1 MTVSRLDETLKRLS
15 ERAAS
20 SVVARG
26 RLASAALNAALL
38 RRLSASP
45 GEADAFLADPVFEVA
60 STWEATNRCLGDL
73 SGELLQPELVEALDS
88 AGTARMPRDLR
99 PWSHQI
105 EAWTAAREG
114 LSCLV
119 SSGTGSGKTECFMVP
134 MLDALLRDSAAGL
147 LTGVRAIVVYPLNAL
162 IESQRE
168 RLAAWTAPLKGR
180 LRFALYNG
188 LTPETRRKEDR
199 SRLADAEI
207 GNRAAIRET
216 PPAILVTNITMLEY
230 LLLRAQDRP
239 ILDRSQGLL
248 RWIVLDEAHGYVGAQ
263 AAEMALLLRRVR
275 AAFGVEPQQ
284 IQLMAT
290 SATIGEGTGTEAKL
304 KRFTADLAGV
314 DEVCVRVIQG
324 RTVDPEVPKAGPD
337 TPLEPAALDALDPR
351 ALWGELAPHPRI
363 HRLKREISQGGAALS
378 RAAEVLFGCG
388 GGARR
393 SDAQA
398 VLDAAARAQRPETGA
413 RLLPWRA
420 HIFHRAQGGL
430 WVCVDPSCPHRDPEL
445 ILEDADWGFGA
456 VWLRQRDR
464 CQCSAP
470 VFELVACNECG
481 TPHLEAGYEA
491 GATARIV
498 PRRTIETDDFAVDAE
513 PEGRDDADGTED
525 ELSPREAT
533 NALELGP
540 GKADDA
546 EDVKDD
552 ASLDQGA
559 AARGR
564 ALLAVARGDATDRF
578 LRLDDGIV
586 FDNAPPANA
595 RWARILLIE
604 EETARDCCAA
614 ARTARLAP
622 QRYGPPFLMGTAL
635 PVSMEVLARPVD
647 EPGRPLNGRRALTF
661 SDSRQGTARLAA
673 KLQQDAERN
682 LTRAFLYHAVQ
693 QKRGPDGA
701 ERARLEEKLDK
712 FRKIDDPAFAEDVQS
727 IERQLSG
734 AAEPIPWTDLVNA
747 LSQQHELRDF
757 ATDVWRERSRGRD
770 LTDDPAKLAEMF
782 LYRELFRR
790 PKVQNS
796 AETLGLVRL
805 SFPTLEKRANATV
818 PRVLAATGVDA
829 EGWTALALAAVD
841 FVFRARLAIHLS
853 HDWMMPFVSPRSAR
867 PSSICSQRLARSE
880 RPVNSRA
887 WPGPI
892 PHAGRPSR
900 LHALVYALIEG
911 DSESR
916 TDQDRAEEVFA
927 ALWSLVVST
936 AARDVGG
943 GVYQLDMK
951 KAAVVRLQRGWLCP
965 VTRRVLGYSPAGCS
979 PYDPGRPLEPIDLPR
994 LPKANPAG
1002 LDPESRA
1009 AAVRWCQNDPD
1020 VAALRRRGIWTDLHD
1035 RAAAYARFLR
1045 AQEHSAQ
1052 IERPVL
1058 ANYEQRFKD
1067 GRINVLNCSTTME
1080 MGIDIPDVQLVVN
1093 GNAPPSIANYR
1104 QRLGR
1109 AGRRGEPWAFGMTF
1123 CRDLPLD
1130 RVVFDDPERFL
1141 AAPMRAPAVRLDSGA
1156 LVGRHVHAALL
1167 GAFLRDQD
1175 EGVSPQASTGAFF
1188 GATDDAEH
1196 PVAEGAVADRFL
1208 DALRGAWG
1216 DSDVVASDLEY
1227 LTQGTVLEGSE
1238 MGYLT
1243 AETAEVFEKVLRRW
1257 RAEYADLLVRR
1268 DVANASSARDAQ
1280 HALAL
1285 RARRMKG
1292 EFLLGELARRGFT
1305 PSYGFPVDVV
1315 TFDHLS
1321 GRDRRHGDGD
1331 VTFGDRRGGA
1341 SRTLDMAIREYAP
1354 GAEIVVDGLVHRSEG
1369 ILPAWSTTADASR
1382 LEDLQVFWECSACR
1396 AFGVERLWPESCPV
1410 CDAPNPRG
1418 RRSLRPAGFLGRRTP
1433 HTGYENLGRVP
1444 YEMPRLSAAGA
1455 TWRALPDPG
1464 AGRWR
1469 ADPQGQVVTLG
1480 SGPDGKGYAIC
1491 MECGRAEAEEA
1502 ETANGPLPGL
1512 MKRHRPLAGR
1522 KGAQLKGGHCAGGYT
1537 RPERVQRNVRLVHE
1551 TRTDVFELQLPVGAG
1566 RSDGLALA
1574 AGLRE
1579 ALAER
1584 LGAEADEIG
1593 VAVGRS
1599 RGPAG
1604 ENSVSAF
1611 LYDRAPGGAGLSTR
1625 LAEESWLDDCLKGA
1639 CDRLHCA
1646 TDCAHGCPACVLR
1659 PDLNFDEERLDRP
1672 AGLRLVGLIRDRLH
1686 LPATIQVLGPATRL
1700 LSVPVAEWLDQRRRA
1715 GKLVALTLYLHGG
1728 PAEWELADWPVEG
1741 LLGRLADVGVRLE
1754 IVVEDR
1760 ALTDKGM
1767 TLAQTLDLHRLSAR
1781 TTLGCAAKLPFAQGA
1796 PVVAVV
1802 AEEVDDVAAVAACA
1816 LDEAVPGPKWGLGE
1830 QAPLVQ
1836 GSAPELPATRGLA
1849 ADRLATAFSGNA
1861 HFVAV
1866 RDRLDG
1872 RPARFGTTFWKV
1884 LASEAPLAVGALRTY
1899 GVREVTYVD
1908 RYLRSPLAFRLLV
1921 EVIRCTPGASGGNPA
1936 RLHISTARRTREELE
1951 RVADRPRWAVY
1962 HDFTNDKMCR
1972 DVLQAML
1979 PGAEIDVRGKAELPH
1994 ERSLGLRLGDGRCT
2008 TILLDQGFGAWRTS
2022 RETGPPRHDFG
2033 AEPSRQAR
2041 SLLAMDFK
2049 ITVEA
2054 GREAPIVLTEWADED
2069 A

>member
-15 ERAAS
+15 ARAAS

-26 RLASAALNAALL
+26 RLASPELNATLL
-38 RRLSASP
+38 RRLSAPP

-60 STWEATNRCLGDL
+60 STWESADCCLGDL
-73 SGELLQPELVEALDS
+73 TGELLQPELVEALDS

-105 EAWTAAREG
+105 EAWAAAREG

-207 GNRAAIRET
+207 GNRTTIRET

-239 ILDRSQGLL
+239 ILERSQGLL
-248 RWIVLDEAHGYVGAQ
+248 RWIVLDEAHGYIGAQ

-284 IQLMAT
+284 VQLMAT

-314 DEVCVRVIQG
+314 DEDCVRVIQG
-324 RTVDPEVPKAGPD
+324 RTVDPEVPKAGRD
-337 TPLEPAALDALDPR
+337 TPLEPATLDALDPQ
-351 ALWGELAPHPRI
+351 ALWAYLAPHPRI
-363 HRLKREISQGGAALS
+363 HRLKREISKGGAALS
-378 RAAEVLFGCG
+378 RTSEVFFGG

-398 VLDAAARAQRPETGA
+398 VLDAVARAQCPETGA

-430 WVCVDPSCPHRDPEL
+430 WVCVDPSCAHRDPEL
-445 ILEDADWGFGA
+445 MLEGSDWGFGA
-456 VWLRQRDR
+456 VWLCQRDR
-464 CQCSAP
+464 CRCNAP

-498 PRRTIETDDFAVDAE
+498 PHRAIETDDFAVDAE
-513 PEGRDDADGTED
+513 PEGADDADGIAD
-525 ELSPREAT
+525 ESSPREET
-533 NALELGP
+533 DSVEPGP
-540 GKADDA
+540 GSAEDSEDVGDDA
-546 EDVKDD
+546 LHDLGTV
-552 ASLDQGA
+552 ARSRVLLA
-559 AARGR
+559 AARG
-564 ALLAVARGDATDRF
+564 DAKDRF
-578 LRLDDGIV
+578 LRLEDGMV

-614 ARTARLAP
+614 ARTAKLAP

-635 PVSMEVLARPVD
+635 PASMEALAQPVD

-682 LTRAFLYHAVQ
+682 LTRAFLYHTVQ
-693 QKRGPDGA
+693 QNRGPDGE

-712 FRKIDDPAFAEDVQS
+712 FRQIDDPTFAEDVQR

-747 LSQQHELRDF
+747 LAQQPELRDF

-770 LTDDPAKLAEMF
+770 LTDDPSRLAEMF

-790 PKVQNS
+790 PKVQNN
-796 AETLGLVRL
+796 AETLGFVRL

-818 PRVLAATGVDA
+818 PRVLAGAGVDA
-829 EGWTALALAAVD
+829 EGWTSLALAAVD
-841 FVFRARLAIHLS
+841 FVFRARLAIRLP

-867 PSSICSQRLARSE
+867 RSSICSQGLARSE
-880 RPVNSRA
+880 RPADSRA

-900 LHALVYALIEG
+900 LHDLVYALIRG
-911 DSESR
+911 DPESR

-943 GVYQLDMK
+943 GVYQLDLE
-951 KAAVVRLQRGWLCP
+951 KAAVARLERGWLCP
-965 VTRRVLGYSPAGCS
+965 VTRRVFGYSPAGRS
-979 PYDPGRPLEPIDLPR
+979 PYDPERRLDPIELPR
-994 LPKANPAG
+994 LPRANPAG

-1009 AAVRWCQNDPD
+1009 AAVRWCDNDPV
-1020 VAALRRRGIWTDLHD
+1020 VAELRRRGLWTDLHD
-1035 RAAAYARFLR
+1035 RAAAYAKFLR

-1058 ANYEQRFKD
+1058 ADYEQRFKD
-1067 GRINVLNCSTTME
+1067 GRINLLNCSTTME
-1080 MGIDIPDVQLVVN
+1080 MGVDIPDVQLVVN

-1130 RVVFDDPERFL
+1130 RVVFDDPGRFL
-1141 AAPMRAPAVRLDSGA
+1141 AAPMRAPAVNLDSAA

-1196 PVAEGAVADRFL
+1196 PVVEGAVADRFL
-1208 DALRGAWG
+1208 DALQGAWG

-1227 LTQGTVLEGSE
+1227 LTQGTVLDGRETR
-1238 MGYLT
+1238 YLT
-1243 AETAEVFEKVLRRW
+1243 AETAEAFEKVLRRW
-1257 RAEYADLLVRR
+1257 RAEYADLLIRR
-1268 DVANASSARDAQ
+1268 DEANASSVREAQ

-1285 RARRMKG
+1285 RARRMNG

-1315 TFDHLS
+1315 AFDHLS
-1321 GRDRRHGDGD
+1321 GRDRRHGDRD
-1331 VTFGDRRGGA
+1331 IAFGDRRGGA

-1410 CDAPNPRG
+1410 CDVPNPRG

-1455 TWRALPDPG
+1455 TWRALPDPA

-1469 ADPQGQVVTLG
+1469 AAPQGQVVTLG
-1480 SGPDGKGYAIC
+1480 SGPHGTGYAIC
-1491 MECGRAEAEEA
+1491 LECGRAEAEEA
-1502 ETANGPLPGL
+1502 ETANEPLPGPI
-1512 MKRHRPLAGR
+1512 KRHRPLAGR
-1522 KGAQLKGGHCAGGYT
+1522 KGARLKGGHCAGGYT

-1551 TRTDVFELQLPVGAG
+1551 TRTDVFELQLPAGAS
-1566 RSDGLALA
+1566 RFDGLALA

-1604 ENSVSAF
+1604 ENRVSAF
-1611 LYDRAPGGAGLSTR
+1611 LYDRAAGGAGLSTR
-1625 LAEESWLDDCLKGA
+1625 LAEESWLDDCLERA
-1639 CDRLHCA
+1639 SDRLRCA

-1672 AGLRLVGLIRDRLH
+1672 AGFRLVGLIRARLH
-1686 LPATIQVLGPATRL
+1686 LPPEAQVLGPASRL
-1700 LSVPVAEWLDQRRRA
+1700 LSAPVTEWLDQRRRA
-1715 GKLVALTLYLHGG
+1715 GRLVAVTLYLHGA
-1728 PAEWELADWPVEG
+1728 PAEWELAAWPAEG
-1741 LLGRLADVGVRLE
+1741 LLGRLTDAGVPLK
-1754 IVVEDR
+1754 IVLEDR
-1760 ALTDKGM
+1760 ALTDRGM
-1767 TLAQTLDLHRLSAR
+1767 ILAQILDLHRLSAR
-1781 TTLGCAAKLPFAQGA
+1781 STLGCTSKLPVVQGA
-1796 PVVAVV
+1796 PVLAVAADGQDAV
-1802 AEEVDDVAAVAACA
+1802 AVAACA
-1816 LDEAVPGPKWGLGE
+1816 PGEAVAGPKWGLGE

-1836 GSAPELPATRGLA
+1836 GPAPELPPTKGFA
-1849 ADRLATAFSGNA
+1849 ADRLAKASSGNA
-1861 HFVAV
+1861 HFIPV
-1866 RDRLDG
+1866 RERLDG
-1872 RPARFGTTFWKV
+1872 RAARFGRAFWN
-1884 LASEAPLAVGALRTY
+1884 LLESEAPLAVSALRTH

-1908 RYLRSPLAFRLLV
+1908 RYLRSPLASRLLV
-1921 EVIRCTPGASGGNPA
+1921 EVIRHMPGASSGNAA
-1936 RLHISTARRTREELE
+1936 RLRVSTARRTRNELE
-1951 RVADRPRWAVY
+1951 RVAERPRWAV
-1962 HDFTNDKMCR
+1962 HNDFTDDSMCR
-1972 DVLQAML
+1972 DVLKVLL
-1979 PGAEIDVRGKAELPH
+1979 PDAEIDFRSKAEVPH
-1994 ERSLGLRLGDGRCT
+1994 ERSLGLLLGDGRRT
-2008 TILLDQGFGAWRTS
+2008 KVLLDQGFGAWRTS
-2022 RETGPPRHDFG
+2022 RASGAPRHDFE
-2033 AEPSRQAR
+2033 ADPSRQAR
-2041 SLLAMDFK
+2041 SLMALDFR
-2049 ITVEA
+2049 IAVE
-2054 GREAPIVLTEWADED
+2054 GRREAPIVLTEEA
-2069 A
+2069 